1 MCVLWVG
8 LVTLGVAVLLL
19 VTARGH
25 YNSSGRLQV
34 LCGMDKGVNMRYS
47 DESWMKCDWR
57 SVFIEIVGVDE
68 LSLVTIHRRI
78 ARGIKEQYPFLHTRM
93 WFSGWPY

>member
-34 LCGMDKGVNMRYS
+34 LCGMMDKGVNMRYS

-57 SVFIEIVGVDE
+57 SVFIKIVGV
-68 LSLVTIHRRI
+68 
-78 ARGIKEQYPFLHTRM
+78 KE
-93 WFSGWPY
+93 